1 MGFRTWGTIE
11 AEQSAQKASEE
22 KRLGQAA
29 STQSLWGTL
38 GSTLGTWALPILMG
52 ATGPLGIAAA
62 SALGSGLGGALGR
75 GGAAA
80 GGARLEGGE
89 YLGSEAK
96 ELRSKIG
103 GDLLTG
109 AITGGVTAGM
119 GEMLE
124 GAKAAKTAYEGA
136 LEAAGGATKIGQEGV
151 DKLREAYKYNPL
163 KAGKVGIHKD
173 IVIPGKTITKPAT
186 EAGGVPTTSTA
197 PDITI
202 EGRTEGVLDPNR
214 IAAEDWL
221 IDLFK

>member
-11 AEQSAQKASEE
+11 AEQSAKKAGEE
-22 KRLGQAA
+22 KKLGQAA

-89 YLGSEAK
+89 YLGSEAR

-119 GEMLE
+119 GEMLQ

-136 LEAAGGATKIGQEGV
+136 LEAAGGAAKIGPEGV

-163 KAGKVGIHKD
+163 KAGKVGIHGD
-173 IVIPGKTITKPAT
+173 IVIPERTKQLPST
-186 EAGGVPTTSTA
+186 TAGGTPTTATTPA
-197 PDITI
+197 QTI
-202 EGRTEGVLDPNR
+202 EARTEGVLDPNR
-214 IAAEDWL
+214 LATEDWL
-221 IDLFK
+221 INLFK

>member
-11 AEQSAQKASEE
+11 AEQSAQKAGEE
-22 KRLGQAA
+22 KKLGQAA

-89 YLGSEAK
+89 YLRSEAK
-96 ELRSKIG
+96 DLRSKIG

-109 AITGGVTAGM
+109 AVTGGVTAGM
-119 GEMLE
+119 GEMLS

-136 LEAAGGATKIGQEGV
+136 LEAAGGAKELGETGV
-151 DKLREAYKYNPL
+151 KELQKAYKYKAL
-163 KAGKVGIHKD
+163 KPGQVGVHKA
-173 IVIPGKTITKPAT
+173 IEK
-186 EAGGVPTTSTA
+186 GGVTTSGALATG
-197 PDITI
+197 TI
-202 EGRTEGVLDPNR
+202 AEATEGVLDPNR
-214 IAAEDWL
+214 LAAEDWL
-221 IDLFK
+221 IDLFSK